1 MDAYT
6 TNHTISINKTN
17 LIPSTKKIKSVF
29 RIYIWVIVFAIAFAW
44 VESAVVVYLPEIFF
58 DGDFKFPLF
67 VKWVDGKHIIDP
79 LVRIEFGR
87 ETATIIMLVAVGWV
101 AGRNRFQKFCF
112 FMIVFGIWDIF
123 YYVWL
128 YVMVRWPQSL
138 MTWDLLF
145 FVPLPWVGQV
155 ITAVLIAIAMVI
167 GGSLIIY
174 CDEKGYDIRLR

>member
-1 MDAYT
+1 M
-6 TNHTISINKTN
+6 
-17 LIPSTKKIKSVF
+17 
-29 RIYIWVIVFAIAFAW
+29 IVFAIAFAW

-145 FVPLPWVGQV
+145 FVPLPWVGQDNCFK
-155 ITAVLIAIAMVI
+155 ICRSWDYFKRDYILLKRSFW
-167 GGSLIIY
+167 GS
-174 CDEKGYDIRLR
+174 KRVV